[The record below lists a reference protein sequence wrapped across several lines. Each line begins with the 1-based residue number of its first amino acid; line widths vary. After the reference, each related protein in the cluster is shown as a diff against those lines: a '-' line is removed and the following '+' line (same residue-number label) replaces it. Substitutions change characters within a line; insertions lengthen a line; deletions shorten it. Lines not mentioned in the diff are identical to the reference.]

1 MNENIDLSLKNL
13 FSEVSNREITDNTK
27 DIREFGMD
35 SLQFITFAVKIEEKF
50 EIEFEFDDIENIVP
64 FSINNI
70 KNYILKKRG

>member
-13 FSEVSNREITDNTK
+13 FSEVSNREITSNTK